1 MYKLERYLALF
12 LLLFAVGFN
21 LWLYRFEP
29 TSKVDPND
37 NAFQFGL
44 VDRTNAIWN
53 YSITLCSGKNDP
65 QSPGFFLSGIPG
77 ICTLSLL
84 SDHWVH
90 NWAQGYN
97 LPYYYP
103 HVPQIAIVSSWR
115 FLTGIIGQ
123 SSCHGN
129 SLFPPPSCSISLFS
143 YYHTIIYFLLSLLP
157 VAVFFGIRA
166 MGLPLIVAGIG
177 ALLSSHISTDGLYGL
192 DQSSYLWRGWG
203 LSSQLFAAIWM
214 PLSLGYSLRF
224 LLDRTP
230 LTTNGNIPA
239 LFSRVPVA
247 WRRFL
252 PKLTGPYPWAVVF
265 TTAQVAGH
273 LGLGLLMFIAI
284 GIAGITPALK
294 HFLNRE
300 PIRDVWEDLLHGI
313 VRVAFIAVPSI
324 GLLSYWILPSMLLA
338 SYHNISFWDPV
349 WKFDSYGVAE
359 VLVNLANG
367 VLFDFDRYPVF
378 TVLTLLG
385 VFVPFLLPKKSS
397 FSLTHNKDS
406 AKIDNKQ
413 WSNGAM
419 EQYTSSSSP
428 PTNYYLPTTSL
439 SFLFIFWLLLYFGRT
454 TWGGLI
460 DLIPGMV
467 EFHISRLIVML
478 HLLSMFLVPIAL
490 VWLAEQIP
498 HWLQTLGGKFKK
510 TIPAIPPL
518 AVALVLT
525 ALAALAA
532 YPPTIKYATWNDVLI
547 KQATGNWNK
556 TEASVRELMDSLSKL
571 PPGRIFAGRGGG
583 FGKDFRVAE
592 TPYYM
597 FISTFGY
604 PTIAWLPE
612 TWSMNSDTEQYFS
625 EDNLEHYKLFNL
637 SYVLAP
643 PSQKPQP
650 FWNLIKETPSWNL
663 YTVDTKTNF
672 SFVPPEASPTDESFR
687 LVRNPSSS
695 SSLSTASPEAL
706 REGGQNTNYI
716 AVGTSPTVIHTD
728 KNHLVNLVHLWIQ
741 SDSHTKG
748 IYPELTYKSIELGD
762 PRPQFSMIDEAT
774 YTLRDGSLHS
784 LMGQRPV
791 YVSDP
796 PPMTVSQTE
805 TIGEMEYR
813 ATVTLSK
820 ECSNC
825 IALLRQTAHPNW
837 KVWIDGKPA
846 KPFTVMPFYSAV
858 NITQPGTHTIVF
870 RYEPSGI
877 KVFLMVLGIIAS
889 GVLLFLWVK
898 NRKK

>member
-1 MYKLERYLALF
+1 MYKLERYLAIF

-44 VDRTNAIWN
+44 IDRTNTIWN
-53 YSITLCSGKNDP
+53 YSQTLCSGKTDP
-65 QSPGFFLSGIPG
+65 KSPKFFLSGIPG

-97 LPYYYP
+97 LPFYYP
-103 HVPQIAIVSSWR
+103 HVPQITIVSSWR
-115 FLTGIIGQ
+115 FFTGIIGQ
-123 SSCHGN
+123 SSCHSN

-143 YYHTIIYFLLSLLP
+143 YYHIIIYMLMSLLP
-157 VAVFFGIRA
+157 IAVFFGIRA
-166 MGLPLIVAGIG
+166 MGFPLIAAGIG

-230 LTTNGNIPA
+230 LTNNGNIPK
-239 LFSRVPVA
+239 LFSWVPIA

-252 PKLTGPYPWAVVF
+252 PNMRGPYPWAVLF

-294 HFLNRE
+294 RFLDRE

-313 VRVAFIAVPSI
+313 ARVAFIAVPSI

-367 VLFDFDRYPVF
+367 LLFDFDRYPVF

-385 VFVPFLLPKKSS
+385 VFVPFFVSKKSS
-397 FSLTHNKDS
+397 FSLIHNKDS
-406 AKIDNKQ
+406 SKVDNKQ
-413 WSNGAM
+413 WSNGTM
-419 EQYTSSSSP
+419 EQHTRP
-428 PTNYYLPTTSL
+428 TPQTTNYQLLSTSL
-439 SFLFIFWLLLYFGRT
+439 SILFIFWLLLYFGRT

-490 VWLAEQIP
+490 IWLAEKLPI
-498 HWLQTLGGKFKK
+498 WLQTLGEKFKK

-518 AVALVLT
+518 AVALILT
-525 ALAALAA
+525 AFAALLS
-532 YPPTIKYATWNDVLI
+532 YPSTIKYASWNDVLI
-547 KQATGNWNK
+547 KQANGNWNK
-556 TEASVRELMDSLSKL
+556 AKASVQDLFATLYAL
-571 PPGRIFAGRGGG
+571 PQGRIFAGRGGG
-583 FGKDFRVAE
+583 YGKDFRVAE

-625 EDNLEHYKLFNL
+625 ENNLEHYALFNL

-643 PSQKPQP
+643 PSEKPQP
-650 FWNLIKETPSWNL
+650 FWRLIKETPSWNL
-663 YTVDTKTNF
+663 YAVDTRTKF
-672 SFVPPEASPTDESFR
+672 SIVPPEVLSLSKDEGGQSIVPPEASR
-687 LVRNPSSS
+687 KGG
-695 SSLSTASPEAL
+695 LS
-706 REGGQNTNYI
+706 TNYI
-716 AVGTSPTVIHTD
+716 GVGTSPTVIRTD
-728 KNHLVNLVHLWIQ
+728 KNHLVNLVHLWVQ
-741 SDSHTKG
+741 SDYHIKG
-748 IYPELTYKSIELGD
+748 IYPELTYKPIELGD
-762 PRPQFSMIDEAT
+762 PRPQFSMVDEAM
-774 YTLRDGSLHS
+774 YKLRDGSIHS
-784 LMGQRPV
+784 LMGQPPV
-791 YVSDP
+791 YKSDP

-837 KVWIDGKPA
+837 KAWIDGKPA

-858 NITQPGTHTIVF
+858 NITQSGTHTIVF

-877 KVFLMVLGIIAS
+877 KVFLMVLGILAS
-889 GVLLFLWVK
+889 GILLFLWVK
-898 NRKK
+898 QRKSS

>member
-1 MYKLERYLALF
+1 M
-12 LLLFAVGFN
+12 
-21 LWLYRFEP
+21 
-29 TSKVDPND
+29 
-37 NAFQFGL
+37 
-44 VDRTNAIWN
+44 
-53 YSITLCSGKNDP
+53 
-65 QSPGFFLSGIPG
+65 
-77 ICTLSLL
+77 
-84 SDHWVH
+84 
-90 NWAQGYN
+90 
-97 LPYYYP
+97 
-103 HVPQIAIVSSWR
+103 
-115 FLTGIIGQ
+115 
-123 SSCHGN
+123 
-129 SLFPPPSCSISLFS
+129 
-143 YYHTIIYFLLSLLP
+143 SLLP

-166 MGLPLIVAGIG
+166 MGLPLIAAGIG

-214 PLSLGYSLRF
+214 PLSLGFSLRF
-224 LLDRTP
+224 LSDRTP
-230 LTTNGNIPA
+230 MASKHGIPK
-239 LFSRVPVA
+239 LFSRVPA
-247 WRRFL
+247 PWRRFL
-252 PKLTGPYPWAVVF
+252 PSLKGPYPWAVLF

-284 GIAGITPALK
+284 GIAGIVPALK
-294 HFLNRE
+294 RFLDRE

-313 VRVAFIAVPSI
+313 TRVAFIAVPSI

-413 WSNGAM
+413 WNNGAM
-419 EQYTSSSSP
+419 EQYTPSSSP
-428 PTNYYLPTTSL
+428 PIVSPVALREGGLSTNYKLQSTSL
-439 SFLFIFWLLLYFGRT
+439 SILFIFWLLLYFGRT

-478 HLLSMFLVPIAL
+478 HLLSMFLVPVAL
-490 VWLAEQIP
+490 VFLSEELPGWLA
-498 HWLQTLGGKFKK
+498 TLGKTFKK
-510 TIPAIPPL
+510 TVPAIPPL

-525 ALAALAA
+525 ALAAVAA
-532 YPPTIKYATWNDVLI
+532 YPATIKYALWNDVLI
-547 KQATGNWNK
+547 KQATGNWDK
-556 TEASVRELMDSLSKL
+556 AEASVQELMDTLSKL

-592 TPYYM
+592 TPFYM

-625 EDNLEHYKLFNL
+625 EDNPEHYKLFNL

-650 FWNLIKETPSWNL
+650 FWKLLKETPSWNL
-663 YTVDTKTNF
+663 YTVDTRTQF
-672 SFVPPEASPTDESFR
+672 SD
-687 LVRNPSSS
+687 SSS
-695 SSLSTASPEAL
+695 PQTTNYELPS
-706 REGGQNTNYI
+706 TNYI
-716 AVGTSPTVIHTD
+716 GVGTSPTVIQTD

-748 IYPELTYKSIELGD
+748 IYPEMTYNSIELGD
-762 PRPQFSMIDEAT
+762 PRPQFSMVDEAT
-774 YTLRDGSLHS
+774 YKLRDGSLHS
-784 LMGQRPV
+784 LMGERPV
-791 YVSDP
+791 YMSDP
-796 PPMTVSQTE
+796 PPMTVSQTK

-820 ECSNC
+820 DCDTC

-837 KVWIDGKPA
+837 KAWIDGKPV
-846 KPFTVMPFYSAV
+846 KPFTVMPFYSAIS
-858 NITQPGTHTIVF
+858 ITQPGTHTVIF
-870 RYEPSGI
+870 RYEPFGI
-877 KVFLMVLGIIAS
+877 KVFLMVLGIFTS
-889 GVLLFLWVK
+889 GILLFIWVK
-898 NRKK
+898 NSKSN

>member
-1 MYKLERYLALF
+1 MHKLERYLSIF

-21 LWLYRFEP
+21 LWLYRYEP

-53 YSITLCSGKNDP
+53 YANSVCSGKTDT
-65 QSPGFFLSGIPG
+65 QSPKFFLSGIPVV
-77 ICTLSLL
+77 CTLSLL

-103 HVPQIAIVSSWR
+103 HIPQIAIVSSWR

-123 SSCHGN
+123 SACHSN
-129 SLFPPPSCSISLFS
+129 SLFPPASCSLSLFS
-143 YYHTIIYFLLSLLP
+143 YYHIIIYLLLSLLP

-166 MGLPLIVAGIG
+166 MGLPRIAAGIG

-224 LLDRTP
+224 LMDRTP
-230 LTTNGNIPA
+230 MTTNTGVPKI
-239 LFSRVPVA
+239 FSWIPVA

-252 PKLTGPYPWAVVF
+252 PSLKGPYPWAVLF

-284 GIAGITPALK
+284 GIAGIVPALK
-294 HFLNRE
+294 RFLDRE
-300 PIRDVWEDLLHGI
+300 PIRNVWEELLHGI
-313 VRVAFIAVPSI
+313 TRVAFIAVPSI
-324 GLLSYWILPSMLLA
+324 GLLSYWILPSMLFA

-385 VFVPFLLPKKSS
+385 VFVPFFVLKKKSS
-397 FSLTHNKDS
+397 SQTTNYKLPTTH
-406 AKIDNKQ
+406 
-413 WSNGAM
+413 
-419 EQYTSSSSP
+419 TSSSLLT
-428 PTNYYLPTTSL
+428 TNYQLLTTSL
-439 SFLFIFWLLLYFGRT
+439 SFLFIFWLLLYFGRK

-478 HLLSMFLVPIAL
+478 HLFSMFLVPIAL
-490 VWLAEQIP
+490 LWLAEELPIWIQA
-498 HWLQTLGGKFKK
+498 LGRKFKK

-556 TEASVRELMDSLSKL
+556 AESSVKELMNTLSTL

-592 TPYYM
+592 TPLYM

-650 FWNLIKETPSWNL
+650 FWKLVKETPLWNL
-663 YTVDTKTNF
+663 YTVDTRTQF
-672 SFVPPEASPTDESFR
+672 SD
-687 LVRNPSSS
+687 SSS
-695 SSLSTASPEAL
+695 PQTTNYELLSTSDSSSPQTTNSEL
-706 REGGQNTNYI
+706 PSTNYI
-716 AVGTSPTVIHTD
+716 GVGTSPTVIHTN

-741 SDSHTKG
+741 SDDHTKG
-748 IYPELTYKSIELGD
+748 IYPELTYKPIELGD
-762 PRPQFSMIDEAT
+762 PRPQFSMVDEAT
-774 YTLRDGSLHS
+774 YKLRDGTLHS

-791 YVSDP
+791 YVSNP
-796 PPMTVSQTE
+796 PPMTVSQTQ

-820 ECSNC
+820 DCDTC

-837 KVWIDGKPA
+837 KAWIDGKPV
-846 KPFTVMPFYSAV
+846 KPFTVMPFYSAIS
-858 NITQPGTHTIVF
+858 ITQPGTHTVIF
-870 RYEPSGI
+870 RYEPFGI
-877 KVFLMVLGIIAS
+877 KVFLMVLGIFTS
-889 GVLLFLWVK
+889 GILLFIWVK
-898 NRKK
+898 NSKSN